1 MMRCEPPRRRMR
13 DLPGRRR
20 HGRLVRRLVFIIV
33 IFVVFGSAGS
43 SMLVSMFT
51 GGRHVPTPV
60 AILGLVLAFMLV
72 SSLARTVRDVGRGFD
87 EQRQLRRQLMADVAH
102 ELRTPLSIL
111 QGRIEGLIDGVYPRD
126 DAQLEQ
132 LHAETKHLSRLV
144 EDVRT
149 LANAEAGALDLQK
162 ESVDLSELVRDT
174 ALSVDSAI
182 RVSVEPGLT
191 IDADAVRIREV
202 LLNLLTNAKQHA
214 EGASV
219 SVDAAAKGSR
229 VIVRVADSGPGIPA
243 TELSTIFD
251 RFQKGRHSK
260 GSGLGLSIAKKLVLA
275 HGGDI
280 EVQSTPGSGTT
291 VIVTL
296 PR

>member
-1 MMRCEPPRRRMR
+1 
-13 DLPGRRR
+13 
-20 HGRLVRRLVFIIV
+20 
-33 IFVVFGSAGS
+33 
-43 SMLVSMFT
+43 
-51 GGRHVPTPV
+51 
-60 AILGLVLAFMLV
+60 
-72 SSLARTVRDVGRGFD
+72 
-87 EQRQLRRQLMADVAH
+87 
-102 ELRTPLSIL
+102 
-111 QGRIEGLIDGVYPRD
+111 
-126 DAQLEQ
+126 
-132 LHAETKHLSRLV
+132 
-144 EDVRT
+144 VRT

-162 ESVDLSELVRDT
+162 ESVDLSELIRDT
-174 ALSVDSAI
+174 ALSVDAAI
-182 RVSVEPGLT
+182 SVSVESGLT